1 MGVINVKNKL
11 LSYSY
16 QNQKHISLQF
26 TLIIHKY
33 HNFDQVHLLMTNI
46 SVSNKYLFFYYI
58 VLFFYNQKKP
68 KPYYK

>member
-11 LSYSY
+11 PSYSY

-33 HNFDQVHLLMTNI
+33 HNFDQVHLLTNI